1 VDRKRRQRSLLPAPT
16 SALRR
21 GGARPDPR
29 RSFCRHNRIL
39 YGGGSSLPHLQSEC
53 LDSEMTM
60 LSEQIPSN
68 PTAPYGPTQ
77 EESLVVTVPVSL
89 LKDEALVR
97 QCGVNRAHVQFLAQL
112 EGRWSPILIAR
123 DSFQIIDG
131 IHRLHAARLL
141 GLAEIECAFFDGQ
154 PEAAYVEAIRRNA
167 QHGLVLTLKD
177 RKHAAAQLLRFGF
190 PWSDRRIARLVGMS
204 PTTVGSIRAEISCMN
219 DPVGRIAARRIGVDG
234 RQRPTDKAAAY
245 QRISDAIRSDPH
257 GSLRKLAA
265 RANTSPESVRKV
277 RNRLFAEDRDGGP
290 TCRPGELRVLP
301 SLVQELAPEP
311 SDSKWETDSAL
322 ASTDSGKKFIEW
334 FEGLR
339 IDDEWHTYV
348 SDLPRSRLYEISDEA
363 RRRARCWTEFAEA
376 VENRVMGRH

>member
-1 VDRKRRQRSLLPAPT
+1 MPHTRS
-16 SALRR
+16 R
-21 GGARPDPR
+21 
-29 RSFCRHNRIL
+29 FCRHNRIH
-39 YGGGSSLPHLQSEC
+39 YGGGSPLPHVQSEC

-68 PTAPYGPTQ
+68 VMVPYVPDQ
-77 EESLVVTVPVSL
+77 EELEVVTVPVSL
-89 LKDEALVR
+89 LRDEALVR
-97 QCGVNRAHVQFLAQL
+97 QGGVNRAHVQFLAQL
-112 EGRWSPILIAR
+112 EGRWPPILIAR

-141 GLAEIECAFFDGQ
+141 GFVEIECTFFDGQ
-154 PEAAYVEAIRRNA
+154 PEAAYVEALRRNA

-190 PWSDRRIARLVGMS
+190 RWSDRRIAGLVGIS
-204 PTTVGSIRAEISCMN
+204 PTTVGGIRTEISCTN
-219 DPVGRIAARRIGVDG
+219 DPVGLIAARRIGVDG

-245 QRISDAIRSDPH
+245 QRISAAIRSDPH

-265 RANTSPESVRKV
+265 RADASPESVRKV
-277 RNRLFAEDRDGGP
+277 RNRLFAEGEDGEAA
-290 TCRPGELRVLP
+290 CRPGELRALP
-301 SLVQELAPEP
+301 RLVQELPPEP

-334 FEGLR
+334 FEGLH
-339 IDDEWHTYV
+339 IDHEWHTYV

-376 VENRVMGRH
+376 VENRVLGQH